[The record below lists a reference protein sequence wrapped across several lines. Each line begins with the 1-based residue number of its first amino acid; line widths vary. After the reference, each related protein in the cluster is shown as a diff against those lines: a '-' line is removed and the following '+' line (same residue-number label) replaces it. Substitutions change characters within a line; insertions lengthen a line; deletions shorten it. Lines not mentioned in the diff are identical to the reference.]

1 VGKEVHIHTMN
12 NITIL
17 DMMQLSQSEEDMR
30 HTIYKTIL
38 KIVAYDYSSTTGR
51 DKINEAI
58 DKHLDY
64 LKTTGYLK
72 IP

>member
-1 VGKEVHIHTMN
+1 M
-12 NITIL
+12 NITAL
-17 DMMQLSQSEEDMR
+17 DMMQLSQSEETMR

-38 KIVAYDYSSTTGR
+38 KIGAGDYNSTQSR

-64 LKTTGYLK
+64 LKATGYLK